1 MNMRRLLPALL
12 LALALAACQG
22 GSEQPSPSAS
32 LPSSPSTANSQ
43 PTSPSEALSVPELV
57 ARLRPSVVHILTE
70 SASISVFG
78 QPVPQQG
85 VGTGIVIS
93 PDGYIVTNN
102 HVVVRPNTCDTPAQS
117 ITVTLADGR
126 RFRATVVGRDPLT
139 DLAVLRIDASGL
151 QAAALGDSEA
161 LQVGEEV
168 VAMGNALNLPGG
180 PTVTKG
186 VVSAKDRTIQED
198 QCGVTIPGAIQTD
211 AAINPGNSGGPL
223 VNMRGEVV
231 GITTAVIRGGEAE
244 GVGFA
249 ISTATARPIIQ
260 ALMQQGR
267 VERAYLGVAL
277 VDVTPQ
283 LARQFDLPVE
293 QGVVVTQ
300 VVPGSPAARA
310 GLRPNDI
317 IVRLGGRDIR
327 NSGELLQAL
336 TQLRAGQ
343 TVQVEFYR
351 NGNRQTADITLGQRP
366 S

>member
-1 MNMRRLLPALL
+1 MRLLLALLAL
-12 LALALAACQG
+12 LALALAACG
-22 GSEQPSPSAS
+22 GGPNGQAPTPAGLPSPT
-32 LPSSPSTANSQ
+32 TARQ
-43 PTSPSEALSVPELV
+43 EGPAEGFSVPELV

-70 SASISVFG
+70 SATISVFG

-85 VGTGIVIS
+85 VGTGIIV
-93 PDGYIVTNN
+93 DGRGYIVTNN
-102 HVVVRPNTCDTPAQS
+102 HVVVRPNSCDTPAQS
-117 ITVTLADGR
+117 ITVTLSDGR
-126 RFRATVVGRDPLT
+126 RFPASIVGRDPLT
-139 DLAVLRIDASGL
+139 DLAVLKIEASGL
-151 QAAALGDSEA
+151 PAAALGDSEA
-161 LQVGEEV
+161 LAVGEEV

-198 QCGVTIPGAIQTD
+198 LCGVTIPGAIQTD

-231 GITTAVIRGGEAE
+231 GITTAVIRGGQAE

-249 ISTATARPIIQ
+249 ISTATARPIIE

-267 VERAYLGVAL
+267 VERAYLGVSL

-293 QGVVVTQ
+293 QGVVVGQ

-317 IVRLGGRDIR
+317 IVRLGGREVR

-336 TQLRAGQ
+336 AQFRAGQ
-343 TVQVEFYR
+343 TVTVEFFR
-351 NGNRQTADITLGQRP
+351 GSSQQRAEVTLGQRP

>member
-1 MNMRRLLPALL
+1 MRSLLVPLML

-22 GSEQPSPSAS
+22 SSSTS
-32 LPSSPSTANSQ
+32 LPTPQVFQLGSTATQQEPAGS
-43 PTSPSEALSVPELV
+43 LSVPALV
-57 ARLRPSVVHILTE
+57 ERLRPSVVHILTE

-85 VGTGIVIS
+85 VGTGIVIGQ
-93 PDGYIVTNN
+93 DGYIVTNN

-117 ITVTLADGR
+117 ITVTLSDGR
-126 RFRATVVGRDPLT
+126 RFPARIVGRDPLT
-139 DLAVLRIDASGL
+139 DLAVLKIDASGL
-151 QAAALGDSEA
+151 ATAVLGDSEA
-161 LQVGEEV
+161 LQIGEDV
-168 VAMGNALNLPGG
+168 IAIGNALNLPGG

-186 VVSAKDRTIQED
+186 VVSAKGRTIQED

-231 GITTAVIRGGEAE
+231 GITTAVIRGGQAE

-267 VERAYLGVAL
+267 VERAYLGVTL
-277 VDVTPQ
+277 VDVTSQ
-283 LARQFDLPVE
+283 LARQFNLPVE
-293 QGVVVTQ
+293 QGVVITQ
-300 VVPGSPAARA
+300 VVSGGPAARA
-310 GLRPNDI
+310 GLRVNDI
-317 IVRLGGRDIR
+317 IVRIGGRDVR

-343 TVQVEFYR
+343 TVEVEFYR
-351 NGNRQTADITLGQRP
+351 GGSRQTTNVTLGQRP

>member
-1 MNMRRLLPALL
+1 VRPILAFLVL
-12 LALALAACQG
+12 LALVLAACQG
-22 GSEQPSPSAS
+22 SSSNSVATPQAFGRSGPAS
-32 LPSSPSTANSQ
+32 Q
-43 PTSPSEALSVPELV
+43 EAPAGELSVPALV
-57 ARLRPSVVHILTE
+57 ERLRPSVVHILTE

-85 VGTGIVIS
+85 VGTGIIVDS
-93 PDGYIVTNN
+93 GGYIVTNN
-102 HVVVRPNTCDTPAQS
+102 HVVVQPNTCDSPAQN
-117 ITVTLADGR
+117 ITVTLSDGR
-126 RFRATVVGRDPLT
+126 RFPARIVGRDPLT
-139 DLAVLRIDASGL
+139 DLAVLKIEASGL
-151 QAAALGDSEA
+151 TSAILGDSEA
-161 LQVGEEV
+161 LQIGEDV
-168 VAMGNALNLPGG
+168 VAIGNALNLPGG

-231 GITTAVIRGGEAE
+231 GITTAVIRGGQAE

-249 ISTATARPIIQ
+249 ISTATARPIIE

-267 VERAYLGVAL
+267 VERAFLGVAL

-283 LARQFDLPVE
+283 LARQFNLPVE
-293 QGVVVTQ
+293 QGVVITQ
-300 VVPGSPAARA
+300 VVAGGPAARA
-310 GLRPNDI
+310 GLRPNDV
-317 IVRLGGRDIR
+317 IVRIGGREVR

-336 TQLRAGQ
+336 TQFRAGQ

-351 NGNRQTADITLGQRP
+351 NGSRQTADVTLGQRP
-366 S
+366 G

>member
-1 MNMRRLLPALL
+1 MKTL
-12 LALALAACQG
+12 LAALVFLALVLAACQG
-22 GSEQPSPSAS
+22 GSNGQV
-32 LPSSPSTANSQ
+32 ST
-43 PTSPSEALSVPELV
+43 PTGETSRPTTLQQTPPAGGFSVPELV
-57 ARLRPSVVHILTE
+57 ERLRPSVVHILTE

-85 VGTGIVIS
+85 VGTGIVID
-93 PDGYIVTNN
+93 PNGYIVTNN

-126 RFRATVVGRDPLT
+126 RFPATIVGRDPLT
-139 DLAVLRIDASGL
+139 DLAVLKIDASGL
-151 QAAALGDSEA
+151 TAAPLGDSEA
-161 LQVGEEV
+161 MQVGEEV
-168 VAMGNALNLPGG
+168 VAIGNALNLPGG

-231 GITTAVIRGGEAE
+231 GITTAVIRGGQAE

-249 ISTATARPIIQ
+249 ISTATARPIIE
-260 ALMQQGR
+260 ALMREGR
-267 VERAYLGVAL
+267 VERAFLGVAL

-283 LARQFDLPVE
+283 LARQFGLPVE
-293 QGVVVTQ
+293 QGVVVSQ
-300 VVPGSPAARA
+300 VVPGGPAARA
-310 GLRPNDI
+310 GLRPNDV
-317 IVRLGGRDIR
+317 IVRLGGRDVR

-336 TQLRAGQ
+336 TQFRAGQ

-351 NGNRQTADITLGQRP
+351 NNSRQTAEITLGQRP